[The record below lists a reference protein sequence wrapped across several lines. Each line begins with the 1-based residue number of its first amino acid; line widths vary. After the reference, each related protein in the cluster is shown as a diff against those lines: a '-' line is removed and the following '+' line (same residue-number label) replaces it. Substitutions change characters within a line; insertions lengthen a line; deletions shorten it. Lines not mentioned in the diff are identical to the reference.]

1 MFLLITRLLYLQFL
15 FSDSDLFTIL
25 PVKGENISISSN
37 QREAHLNIVNP
48 CAVCFFERP
57 IMRGETLCF
66 SVEPIVRD
74 GKVAHNFSF
83 KVAITETN
91 PEEFLPVK
99 PYLYDITF
107 LPVSRFEKSFKKVQ
121 GEIAFQYTTEGV
133 ASVQY
138 KTNKSILQNI
148 TFEKS
153 YLIIELCKVKLKYLY
168 KRNDDPA
175 IPTGPSANV
184 PDSPAIPTGVG
195 IPDVTATT
203 TDEFESV
210 DDNSKIQLDLT
221 RREVGN
227 LSIYSNENNESIYDD
242 LLPRGSEAEYDQ
254 WKQNDLH
261 QAVEGI
267 YKRLESIDERLCNN
281 TGSKVASLQQTDT
294 SSLESDIKEIR
305 RMLESLSGEPVKLR
319 EKVNVQIS
327 RPISEEDERS
337 VLEVIQPNFTE
348 FVQLL
353 DPVPFMDRMFENL
366 HLTLEEYERIRILSQ
381 TNRVEANRDLSMII
395 FRRQSVDLAIFKQ
408 CLIETKQD
416 GILGKLFPKK

>member
-1 MFLLITRLLYLQFL
+1 
-15 FSDSDLFTIL
+15 
-25 PVKGENISISSN
+25 
-37 QREAHLNIVNP
+37 
-48 CAVCFFERP
+48 
-57 IMRGETLCF
+57 MRGETLCF

-175 IPTGPSANV
+175 IPTDPSANV

-210 DDNSKIQLDLT
+210 YDNSKIQLDLI

-261 QAVEGI
+261 QVVEGI
-267 YKRLESIDERLCNN
+267 YKRLESIEERLCNN

-294 SSLESDIKEIR
+294 SSIESDIKEIR

-327 RPISEEDERS
+327 PPISEEDERS
-337 VLEVIQPNFTE
+337 VLEVIRPNFTE

-353 DPVPFMDRMFENL
+353 DTVPFMDRMFEKL